1 MYYFLVYHDETHT
14 QYLQKLLNSVQT
26 FGKEFQIII
35 YPKSEIDPVFMD
47 KHKNILSL
55 PRGGGYWLWKPYMID
70 SILQLL
76 NEGDVLFY
84 LDAKYYFIENF
95 FPWVNELL
103 SLQDLVVF
111 KNKPNEPVYLMKE
124 WCKMDVLDK
133 YNMKE
138 KAFEQNAIDVWAGC
152 ILLRKSSNTTV
163 WIKEWLEM
171 GTYENITDSPSQLP
185 NETCFKEHRHDQ
197 SLLSVLVH
205 KHNIP
210 IPYFE
215 KKYLQNVRI
224 PYSPISF

>member
-124 WCKMDVLDK
+124 WCKKIGFTYKTV
-133 YNMKE
+133 
-138 KAFEQNAIDVWAGC
+138 
-152 ILLRKSSNTTV
+152 LRKKTNIKDVCNADIDISNTV
-163 WIKEWLEM
+163 YL
-171 GTYENITDSPSQLP
+171 
-185 NETCFKEHRHDQ
+185 CFQKQARTRR
-197 SLLSVLVH
+197 V
-205 KHNIP
+205 
-210 IPYFE
+210 
-215 KKYLQNVRI
+215 
-224 PYSPISF
+224 